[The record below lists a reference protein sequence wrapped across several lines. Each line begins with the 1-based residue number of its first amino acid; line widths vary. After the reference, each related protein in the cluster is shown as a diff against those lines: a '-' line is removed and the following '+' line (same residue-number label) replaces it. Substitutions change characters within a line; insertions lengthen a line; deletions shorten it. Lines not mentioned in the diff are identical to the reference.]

1 MNPIIIFLS
10 MSGSETPPNPTNELA
25 KERTRAAA
33 ERTLSAWINNCL
45 VLIGF
50 GITIDRVYPGM
61 EAIWFRSSSQASARL
76 IHITGLSFMGFGI
89 GLLLTVMVQHLLILQ
104 SLEQPSGP
112 LKGAL
117 FLRLNQVKIATV
129 LIFGVL
135 GLLIIFFRSSPVSHG
150 LSLG

>member
-1 MNPIIIFLS
+1 
-10 MSGSETPPNPTNELA
+10 MSGSEAPPNPTNELA

-45 VLIGF
+45 VLVGF
-50 GITIDRVYPGM
+50 GITIDQVYPTM
-61 EAIWFRSSSQASARL
+61 ERIWLLGHDQVAARL

-89 GLLLTVMVQHLLILQ
+89 GLLLIVMVQHLFILQ
-104 SLEQPSGP
+104 ALEQKSSP

-135 GLLIIFFRSSPVSHG
+135 ALLIILFRSSPTSHG